1 MTHPGRVA
9 VGTAVT
15 RRPPDRSVPS
25 RGQTS
30 TRTGA
35 QLLTL
40 WISPVPCLL
49 L

>member
-1 MTHPGRVA
+1 MTHPESVGA
-9 VGTAVT
+9 GTAVT

-25 RGQTS
+25 LGQTS